1 VDAERERISLGI
13 KQLDRDPFSSFL
25 AEHSKGSIVV
35 GEVSEVDARGAVI
48 NLAEGVEGHIRAS
61 ELDRERVEDA
71 RTVLKV
77 GDKLEAKFVGVDRKK
92 RTISLSVKAK
102 DSDEEAAA
110 VEEYSASV
118 AGVGATLGD
127 ILKAQMGS
135 GEPEEGDGTQD
146 ADEP

>member
-1 VDAERERISLGI
+1 
-13 KQLDRDPFSSFL
+13 
-25 AEHSKGSIVV
+25 
-35 GEVSEVDARGAVI
+35 
-48 NLAEGVEGHIRAS
+48 
-61 ELDRERVEDA
+61 
-71 RTVLKV
+71 
-77 GDKLEAKFVGVDRKK
+77 VGVDRKK

-135 GEPEEGDGTQD
+135 GEAEAEEGDGTQD